1 MHRGMIVQKG
11 RSTPGESG
19 DLTKIPEV
27 PEECMKT
34 EKNCSARQKM
44 CYNSPQ
50 DPSAEPN
57 LCTEGRKDK
66 KMDQRNLSMLCD
78 FYELTMGNGYLE
90 MGFDQKI
97 AYFDVFFRNV
107 PDGGG
112 FAIAAGL
119 EQVVEYI
126 QQLHFS
132 EDDIEFLKSKNI
144 FSEKFLDYLR
154 NFHFSGDI
162 YAVREGTPIFP
173 GEPILTVR
181 APALEAQLVETYVL
195 LALNHQT
202 MIATKASR
210 IVRAAQGRAVL
221 EFGSRRAQGADAA
234 IIGARAAYI
243 GGCAG
248 TACTLTDKMYGVPAG
263 GTMAHAWVQMFDSEY
278 EAFKAYC
285 EVYPDNA
292 TLLVDT
298 YNTLKSGVPNAIRV
312 FKEMLVPKG
321 ITNFAIRLDSGD
333 ISYLSKKARK
343 MLDDAGLP
351 NCKITASNA
360 LDEHLIRDLVMQGAQ
375 IDTFGVGERL
385 ITSCS
390 EPVFGGVYKLAAV
403 ENDAGEIIP
412 KIKVSEN
419 TTKITNPGFKRVYRY
434 YDKDSGKALADEI
447 CLRDETIDFEQPHD
461 IFDPNATWKVKTLD
475 NYVVRDLLEPIFKN
489 GELVYQLPEL
499 KEIQAYCKAQQDTLW
514 DEVKRFENPHKY
526 YVDLSWK
533 LWTLKR
539 DLLAA
544 AKK

>member
-1 MHRGMIVQKG
+1 
-11 RSTPGESG
+11 
-19 DLTKIPEV
+19 
-27 PEECMKT
+27 
-34 EKNCSARQKM
+34 
-44 CYNSPQ
+44 
-50 DPSAEPN
+50 
-57 LCTEGRKDK
+57 
-66 KMDQRNLSMLCD
+66 MDQRNLSMLCD

-385 ITSCS
+385 ITSRS

-419 TTKITNPGFKRVYRY
+419 TTKITNPGFKCVYRY